1 MYSKKVGI
9 RLFFTF
15 AIMLLLSSFVLAQTT
30 GKIEGTVED
39 AEGQQLVGANVYLQG
54 TTLGS
59 STDRDGAF
67 TIESVPPGNYT
78 IQVRFLGYKTAVAEV
93 QVTAG
98 ETVTRNFTLESDVL
112 DMEALVV
119 TGTINPLKKIE
130 SSVAIATV
138 NKQEI
143 ERRAPR
149 NTADLLKAIPGF
161 YVESSGGEGG
171 NNLFARGIPADGS
184 FRYVSLQ
191 EDGLP
196 VFEDGEL
203 MFGNADLFLRV
214 DETVDRMEAVRG
226 GTASIFASNAPGGII
241 NFISKTGGNKLG
253 GVAKLTLG
261 DYGLYRTDFNIGGP
275 MSENW
280 RFNIGGFYRHDDGV
294 RPPGFTANQGG
305 QIKGN
310 FTRLLGD
317 GYFRVNFKFLD
328 DKNIFY
334 LPIPLKNPDD
344 PEAIEGFDANYG
356 TMTSIDMNYLSV
368 PTPKGESFEKNLDNG
383 MHPQIKA
390 LGGEFFYEFDNGW
403 TVKNAF
409 RYTDTNEEFNAIF
422 SLSDPFLASAYA
434 ADIMG
439 GVEGAASYQY
449 RFARSGDVITNPDD
463 LNGNGLVAEV
473 GWWSVS
479 LPMSNFANDLQFSKS
494 FGNHNLTLGFYH
506 TDWKVNS
513 LWYWQDV
520 LAEVQGGQDDNTRA
534 LDLVLMDGAGQEV
547 VSVTHNGL
555 SRIGS
560 TYNRYKL
567 DAVSKALYLNDEFML
582 NDQLRFDAGIRYEFG
597 RVNGFTENSEEF
609 DLGDETTLADDNVL
623 YGNGTFNPYDW
634 DYDEIAFSVGA
645 NFKMSEGM
653 AFFGRGSKGFR
664 TPDDQHFVF
673 NAPGSY
679 KVEDVLQFEGGIK
692 YASPHLAVFASL
704 FAIQFENIPFSDE
717 VVEEGE
723 IVRAFRFANS
733 QTLGAELEAIV
744 QFGNFGLDLTATLQ
758 DPKYKDYLI
767 FDYDDPQAEPT
778 ELDFTDNQVRRI
790 PRIFG
795 EVAPSYKLGD
805 LNIYASYRFFGE
817 RYVDDANNNKLPA
830 WAAINAGVSYRLGD
844 FLLAL
849 NGANLTNTI
858 GLTEGNPRAGQVIG
872 AVKDIYMA
880 RPILGRTFTTS
891 ITYNF

>member
-1 MYSKKVGI
+1 MYSKKI
-9 RLFFTF
+9 IFTF
-15 AIMLLLSSFVLAQTT
+15 TLLLLLTSLVLSQTT
-30 GKIEGTVED
+30 GEIKGTIQD
-39 AEGQQLVGANVYLQG
+39 ADGNPLVGANVYLKG

-59 STDRDGAF
+59 STDREGNYS
-67 TIESVPPGNYT
+67 IVKVPPGTYT
-78 IQVRFLGYKTAVAEV
+78 ILARFLGYKTGEAEIT
-93 QVTAG
+93 VTAG
-98 ETVTRNFTLESDVL
+98 ETVTKDFALASDVL
-112 DMEALVV
+112 DMDAVVV
-119 TGTINPLKKIE
+119 TGMINPLKKIE

-203 MFGNADLFLRV
+203 MFGNADLFMRV

-241 NFISKTGGNKLG
+241 NFISKTGGNELG
-253 GVAKLTLG
+253 GLAKITLG

-275 MSENW
+275 LSENW
-280 RFNIGGFYRHDDGV
+280 RFNVGGFYRHDDGV

-310 FTRLLGD
+310 FTRLLKN
-317 GYFRVNFKFLD
+317 GYFRMNFKFLD

-334 LPIPLKNPDD
+334 LPIPLKNADD
-344 PEAIEGFDANYG
+344 PQAIAGFDANYG
-356 TMTSIDMNYLSV
+356 TMTSLDMNYLSV
-368 PTPKGESFEKNLDNG
+368 PTPKGGSFEKKLDNG

-390 LGGEFFYEFDNGW
+390 LGGEFFYEFESGW
-403 TVKNAF
+403 TVKNNF
-409 RYTDTNEEFNAIF
+409 RYTDINEEFNAIF
-422 SLSDPFLASAYA
+422 SLSDPYSASSYA
-434 ADIMG
+434 ENLMA
-439 GVEGAASYQY
+439 GVDGATGYQY
-449 RFARSGDVITNPDD
+449 KFARTGDVIADPTA

-494 FGNHNLTLGFYH
+494 FGAHNLSLGLYH
-506 TDWKVNS
+506 TDWKVNG

-520 LAEVQGGQDDNTRA
+520 LAEVRGGKNDNTRA
-534 LDLVLMDGAGQEV
+534 LDLVLTNDAGENV
-547 VSVTHNGL
+547 VSVTQNGL
-555 SRIGS
+555 KRIGS
-560 TYNRYKL
+560 MYTHYQL
-567 DAVSKALYLNDEFML
+567 DAVSKALYLNDEFKL
-582 NDQLRFDAGIRYEFG
+582 NDQLRLDAGIRYEFG
-597 RVNGFTENSEEF
+597 RVNGFTENAEAY

-623 YGNGTFNPYDW
+623 YGNGSFNPYEW
-634 DYDEIAFSVGA
+634 DYNELAFSLGA
-645 NFKMSEGM
+645 NYKMSEGM

-679 KVEDVLQFEGGIK
+679 KVESVLQFEGGVK
-692 YASPHLAVFASL
+692 YASPNLAVFASL

-717 VVEEGE
+717 VVENGE

-744 QFGNFGLDLTATLQ
+744 KFGNFGLDITATLQ
-758 DPKYKDYLI
+758 DPKYKDYLLYQ
-767 FDYDDPQAEPT
+767 YDDPQAQPT
-778 ELDFTDNQVRRI
+778 EVDFTDNQVRRI
-790 PRIFG
+790 PRMFG
-795 EVAPSYKLGD
+795 EVSPSYALGN

-830 WAAINAGVSYRLGD
+830 WGAVYAGASYQLGD
-844 FLLAL
+844 YTISF

-858 GLTEGNPRAGQVIG
+858 GLTEGNPRTGQVIG

-880 RPILGRTFTTS
+880 RPILGRSFIGS